1 MGRRGPPPKPK
12 ALLQQSGSWR
22 ANINRDEPEPPDG
35 TPSKPSFLS
44 EEASSYWDSLVP
56 LLLDMKLLTMAD
68 GDSLALYCQSLAR
81 LAECERIVNEEGL
94 TYTQYADDGTI
105 RMIRAR
111 PEQRMAKELYT
122 IVSRLGKEFGL
133 SPSSRAHLNVADA
146 NASMPTSEKAKFF
159 VS

>member
-1 MGRRGPPPKPK
+1 MGRRGPAAKPI
-12 ALLQQSGSWR
+12 ALLKQSGSWR
-22 ANINRDEPEPPDG
+22 ANINKNAPEPGDG
-35 TPSKPSFLS
+35 VPVMPTFLCA
-44 EEASSYWDSLVP
+44 EAVGFWNSLVP
-56 LLLDMKLLTMAD
+56 LLLDMKLLTIAD

-81 LAECERIVNEEGL
+81 LAECERVINEEGL
-94 TYTQYADDGTI
+94 TYTQFAEDGSI

-146 NASMPTSEKAKFF
+146 NAALPVSEKAKFF
-159 VS
+159 GT

>member
-1 MGRRGPPPKPK
+1 MGRRGPPAKPL
-12 ALLQQSGSWR
+12 ALLKQSGSWR
-22 ANINRDEPEPPDG
+22 ANINKNAPEPTEGVPQ
-35 TPSKPSFLS
+35 KPTFMS
-44 EEASSYWDSLVP
+44 EEAQGYWDALVP
-56 LLLDMKLLTMAD
+56 LLLDMGLLTMAD

-81 LAECERIVNEEGL
+81 LAECERVINEEGL
-94 TYTQYADDGTI
+94 TYTQYAEDGSI

-146 NASMPTSEKAKFF
+146 NAKMEVNEKAKFF
-159 VS
+159 GT

>member
-1 MGRRGPPPKPK
+1 MGRRGPPAKPL
-12 ALLQQSGSWR
+12 ALKKLSGSWR
-22 ANINRDEPEPPDG
+22 VNDNKDAPEPEEGVPD
-35 TPSKPSFLS
+35 KPNFLS
-44 EEASSYWDSLVP
+44 GEASGYWDALVP
-56 LLLDMKLLTMAD
+56 LLQGMGLLTMAD
-68 GDSLALYCQSLAR
+68 GDSLGLYCQSLAR
-81 LAECERIVNEEGL
+81 LAECERVINEEGL

-146 NASMPTSEKAKFF
+146 NKNMPVSEKEKFF
-159 VS
+159 GT

>member
-1 MGRRGPPPKPK
+1 MGRRGPPAKPL
-12 ALLQQSGSWR
+12 ALKKLSGSWR
-22 ANINRDEPEPPDG
+22 VNDNKDAPEPDEGVP
-35 TPSKPSFLS
+35 PMPSFMS
-44 EEASSYWDSLVP
+44 DEAQGYWHSLVP

-81 LAECERIVNEEGL
+81 LAECERIINEEGL
-94 TYTQYADDGTI
+94 TYTQYAEDGSV

-146 NASMPTSEKAKFF
+146 NASMSTNEKAKFF
-159 VS
+159 G

>member
-1 MGRRGPPPKPK
+1 MGRRGPPAKPL
-12 ALLQQSGSWR
+12 ALLKQSGSWR
-22 ANINRDEPEPPDG
+22 ADINKSAPEPEEGVPL
-35 TPSKPSFLS
+35 KPTFLS
-44 EEASSYWDSLVP
+44 GEACGYWDSLVP

-68 GDSLALYCQSLAR
+68 GDSLGLYCQSLAR

-94 TYTQYADDGTI
+94 TYTQYADDGSI

-146 NASMPTSEKAKFF
+146 NAALPTSEKAAFF
-159 VS
+159 GT